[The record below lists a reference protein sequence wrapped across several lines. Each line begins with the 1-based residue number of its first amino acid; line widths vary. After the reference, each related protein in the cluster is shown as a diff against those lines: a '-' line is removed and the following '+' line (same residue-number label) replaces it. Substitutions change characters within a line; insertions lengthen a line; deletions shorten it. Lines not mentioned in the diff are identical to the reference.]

1 MFNLRAYLASI
12 GSPVKII
19 LWAIFVPTIRGN
31 IWVPPI
37 PGIIPKVTSGNPNLA
52 FSEHNIISVN
62 KAI

>member
-1 MFNLRAYLASI
+1 MASI